1 MHAHTKIRPESFS
14 KLNKYMTMQVFPYTE
29 GLVINIH
36 ISYIANLK
44 KKMVLD
50 MQTHGLI
57 NMNIIGN
64 PHYNSNV

>member
-1 MHAHTKIRPESFS
+1 MTK
-14 KLNKYMTMQVFPYTE
+14 QVFPYTE

-50 MQTHGLI
+50 MQTHGLV
-57 NMNIIGN
+57 IIGN